1 MAQLVTRVPEN
12 LVADVDDLIDHGVV
26 SSRSEAVRLALQL
39 LVEQHRRRRLGS
51 SIVEG
56 YLRHPQT
63 EAEVG
68 WSDAATA
75 QMIAEEPW

>member
-1 MAQLVTRVPEN
+1 MA
-12 LVADVDDLIDHGVV
+12 G
-26 SSRSEAVRLALQL
+26 RSEAGRQALDL
-39 LVEQHRRRRLGS
+39 LVEQQRRRRIGA

-68 WSDAATA
+68 WTDVATA
-75 QMIAEEPW
+75 EMIAEEPW